1 MKEKIRHLIE
11 AIVKLFSHVYT
22 YKTYE
27 RLTYYNNL
35 LYTYWIKNFS
45 GDVGKNVQIKKP
57 IVIEGGGEK
66 YVSIGDGTIFQSHC
80 HIGAWKQY
88 GQDSYNPIIVIG
100 KNCRIGE
107 FCHIS
112 SIHYVHIGDGLLTGR
127 YVYIGDNSHGNLSYE
142 EGSIPPVQRKLQ
154 SKGGIEIGENVWLG
168 DKVAV
173 LSGVHIG
180 NNVIVAANAVV
191 TKDIPSNSLVGGVP
205 AKVLKT
211 L

>member
-1 MKEKIRHLIE
+1 MKDKIRYLIE
-11 AIVKLFSHVYT
+11 TFVQLWSHLYT
-22 YKTYE
+22 YGLYE
-27 RLTYYNNL
+27 RRTYYVNL
-35 LYTYWIKNFS
+35 LYTYWIKNFF
-45 GDVGKNVQIKKP
+45 GNVGKDVLIKKP
-57 IVIEGGGEK
+57 IVIEGGGGK
-66 YVSIGDGTIFQSHC
+66 NVSIGDGTTFQSHC

-88 GQDSYNPIIVIG
+88 GHDSYDPNIVIG
-100 KNCRIGE
+100 KHCSIGE
-107 FCHIS
+107 YCHIS
-112 SIHYVHIGDGLLTGR
+112 SIDYVHIGDGLLTGR

-142 EGSIPPVQRKLQ
+142 EGSIPPVHRKLQ
-154 SKGGIEIGENVWLG
+154 SKGGINIGNNVWLG